1 MLVIKYMCRIA
12 TDELDAI
19 VMFFTG
25 LGRVTHLNVLKY
37 TCPFPPNIGGAGLG
51 ERTAAYDYSWH
62 FVISQKATAEAAA
75 TLRESTLWDMG
86 IRTT

>member
-19 VMFFTG
+19 VMSFTG

-51 ERTAAYDYSWH
+51 E
-62 FVISQKATAEAAA
+62 
-75 TLRESTLWDMG
+75 
-86 IRTT
+86 